1 MHRGH
6 EATASAPFQGYGLGE
21 RRASRA
27 APWAVVARPYRPFKR
42 CAAGGRRQSARA
54 FTLLEVILAL
64 VILGAA
70 MAIFGEV
77 MQLANRAA
85 VDSRAETQGQ
95 LLAASVMDEILAGVR
110 PQQNASRQPLD
121 VEDTTG
127 WLFTVSIGTSDVQGV
142 LPLEVVVEQDLEERY
157 NPVKV
162 RLVRWIPTVAETDE
176 NAEQAAQSQQG
187 GQQGGASGGATGG
200 GGTPGAAGSTGGGVF

>member
-1 MHRGH
+1 MLKVGVKSRRRHHARLRG
-6 EATASAPFQGYGLGE
+6 
-21 RRASRA
+21 
-27 APWAVVARPYRPFKR
+27 
-42 CAAGGRRQSARA
+42 ARA

-121 VEDTTG
+121 VQDTTG
-127 WLFTVSIGTSDVQGV
+127 WLFTVNIGTSDVQGV
-142 LPLEVVVEQDLEERY
+142 LPLEVVVEQDLEQRY

-162 RLVRWIPTVAETDE
+162 RLVRWIPSVAETDE
-176 NAEQAAQSQQG
+176 NAEQAAQGQQG
-187 GQQGGASGGATGG
+187 GQQGGANGGTTG
-200 GGTPGAAGSTGGGVF
+200 GGTPGGAGSAGGGVF